1 MVRGSLTQIFEFLG
15 CFRFFLIFDCL
26 CSAPVLLV
34 CFMFELHSLRFMV
47 FIPGASQLYYPFTCC
62 VYSMLS
68 ESSFALPLVSLCP
81 PSFPSEFPRFS
92 SSKFRVSSFSE
103 YLYFVFLSFSLYCF

>member
-1 MVRGSLTQIFEFLG
+1 MVCGSLTQIFEFLG
-15 CFRFFLIFDCL
+15 CFRVFLIFGCF

-34 CFMFELHSLRFMV
+34 RFMFELHSLRFMV
-47 FIPGASQLYYPFTCC
+47 FINGASQLYYPFTCC

-81 PSFPSEFPRFS
+81 PSFPSEFPPFS
-92 SSKFRVSSFSE
+92 SSRFLVSSFSE
-103 YLYFVFLSFSLYCF
+103 YCILYFF